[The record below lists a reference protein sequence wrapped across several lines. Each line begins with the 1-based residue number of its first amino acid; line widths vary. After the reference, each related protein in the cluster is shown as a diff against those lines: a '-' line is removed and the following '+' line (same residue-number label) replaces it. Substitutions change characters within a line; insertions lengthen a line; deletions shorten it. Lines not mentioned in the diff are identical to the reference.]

1 MRMLGGCVRVKRECN
16 TVSTAFKTHCIWW
29 TEVEFRLLGGCVRV
43 KRECNT
49 TFQHLKYIALYGQR

>member
-1 MRMLGGCVRVKRECN
+1 MVD
-16 TVSTAFKTHCIWW
+16 

-43 KRECNT
+43 KRECNA